1 MINLHGK
8 IFIKFCIFFVSC
20 PSFFWSTFVFIYSL
34 KKKQFMVICQT
45 TTKTISLPIINHLP
59 IFECYKVWWRF
70 YNISIIIYSR
80 YSIIIDPSLLFVWY
94 SFIIDKMF
102 MNTQRKLII
111 SVCICVYWTHI
122 IWKLYDM
129 SPYTVLDS
137 FLKQF

>member
-102 MNTQRKLII
+102 MNTQRKFNF
-111 SVCICVYWTHI
+111 CVYLCVLNAHSMKA
-122 IWKLYDM
+122 IWYV
-129 SPYTVLDS
+129 SIYS
-137 FLKQF
+137 AR